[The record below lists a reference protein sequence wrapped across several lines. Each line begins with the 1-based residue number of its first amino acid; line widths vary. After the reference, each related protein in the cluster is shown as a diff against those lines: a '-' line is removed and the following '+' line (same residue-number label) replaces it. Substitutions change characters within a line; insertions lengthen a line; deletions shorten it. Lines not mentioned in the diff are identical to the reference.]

1 MMRYR
6 ELLPFLDREP
16 AMLPL
21 VTPLVTAPRL
31 AAELGLGSLR
41 VKDEGCQ
48 PSGSLKARPSAVA
61 VARAKELGFA
71 TIACASSGNA
81 AISLAAMAAAEELEA
96 VVFVPE
102 RIPRP
107 KLAQL
112 QVFGPRVVVVR
123 GPYESAYALCEQA
136 CREFGWYNRNC
147 AQDPFLVEGKKT
159 CGLEIGE
166 QTAAEPPD
174 WVAVAVGDGCTIT
187 AIWKGLSESAALGIA
202 PRTPRMLAV
211 QARGAATVHDAWA
224 ENRPLAEVESRY
236 ADAATFADSI
246 AVTHPHNG
254 DRAVDAIRAS
264 GGAAITVADEE
275 MSTAVLDLGR
285 SGVLVEPASAAG
297 LGGVRAA
304 LDSGVIAPESS
315 VVVVGTGTGL
325 KSLDH
330 VARIMPAPPE
340 PVEPTIDALRSAL

>member
-174 WVAVAVGDGCTIT
+174 WVAVAVGFAAA
-187 AIWKGLSESAALGIA
+187 AISG
-202 PRTPRMLAV
+202 MLAIGFLLSWLRHRSV
-211 QARGAATVHDAWA
+211 AIFCAYRV
-224 ENRPLAEVESRY
+224 V
-236 ADAATFADSI
+236 FAI
-246 AVTHPHNG
+246 LIVLL
-254 DRAVDAIRAS
+254 VAS
-264 GGAAITVADEE
+264 G
-275 MSTAVLDLGR
+275 R
-285 SGVLVEPASAAG
+285 
-297 LGGVRAA
+297 
-304 LDSGVIAPESS
+304 
-315 VVVVGTGTGL
+315 
-325 KSLDH
+325 
-330 VARIMPAPPE
+330 
-340 PVEPTIDALRSAL
+340 